1 MKALHDQGAV
11 GTHTRAQ
18 GPELQSCSQD
28 VVEAW
33 GLETASRGVC
43 GCWGSPAD
51 QGSAE
56 AFRAGVT
63 WKLTYTGLH
72 SWKWSHLLW

>member
-33 GLETASRGVC
+33 GPETASRGCV
-43 GCWGSPAD
+43 G
-51 QGSAE
+51 
-56 AFRAGVT
+56 AGAA
-63 WKLTYTGLH
+63 LRIRGLL
-72 SWKWSHLLW
+72 KRFEPGLLGN